1 MNETFGSTCVFSVVE
16 MMSVAIVATLLRL
29 VTRSGPVM
37 ICVYGAALGLKA
49 SKNEIECV
57 DAAPWDGVAR

>member
-1 MNETFGSTCVFSVVE
+1 MCSVVE
-16 MMSVAIVATLLRL
+16 MMSAAIVVTLLRL
-29 VTRSGPVM
+29 VERSRPVM

-49 SKNEIECV
+49 SKNEIEWV